1 MIFDFSQIKNLKLTN
16 TTMPIQIYRSILLT
30 IILSLLTI
38 SPVLSIK
45 LTDSID
51 VKLHA
56 AMWADD
62 RRSAF
67 SFTFDDGFISQY
79 ENARPI
85 LNAFGFPASFY
96 LMPPFLTDSL
106 PGIWRYGTWS
116 MFLEMAM
123 EGHEIGSHTM
133 THPALT
139 TLSPGDTSTPGTIM
153 YELYQSRQAIEARV
167 NDSIPGYKC
176 ITLAYPFSD
185 RNELVD
191 SLTSLFYEAGRSEGL
206 MPVNHIPDF
215 WFNLSSYLVRFD
227 EPRDSLI
234 HDLEEL
240 YTFLN
245 WTSQSIL
252 NNQWAMIM
260 LHEMVPQDE
269 LGHLISL
276 GSFEPVSN
284 EWFTLLCE
292 WLKEKAD
299 EHDVWVETV
308 ANVTR
313 YIKQRENFNYDVLA
327 SNKQYIELQLT
338 DELDDEIFNYPLSVY
353 VTVPDKWETV
363 LLTQN
368 NRFDTL
374 EVIRTDSGK
383 VVLAGIVPDYGIAR
397 LENFIT
403 TGIFAEVEIPSAF
416 RLHQNYPNPFNP
428 VTNIRFELPK
438 ECLVE
443 LSVYNVLGQRVATII
458 ENEFLPAGNYK
469 RVFDGANLSSGVYLI
484 KLTADNQM
492 LVQKAVLMK

>member
-1 MIFDFSQIKNLKLTN
+1 MHLYYYRLKFH
-16 TTMPIQIYRSILLT
+16 ILLFILTFLNAGYAFSPTDT
-30 IILSLLTI
+30 ID
-38 SPVLSIK
+38 IK
-45 LTDSID
+45 VS
-51 VKLHA
+51 V
-56 AMWADD
+56 AMWAED

-79 ENARPI
+79 EHARPI
-85 LNAFGFPASFY
+85 LNEFGFPATFY
-96 LMPPFLTDSL
+96 VMPPFLTDSL
-106 PGIWRYGTWS
+106 PGIWRYGTWP

-139 TLSPGDTSTPGTIM
+139 TLSPGDTSTPGTIL
-153 YELYQSRQAIEARV
+153 YELYQSRKAIEARV
-167 NDSIPGYKC
+167 NASIPGYKC

-191 SLTSLFYEAGRSEGL
+191 SLTSLLYEAGRSEGL
-206 MPVNHIPDF
+206 MPVNHAPDF
-215 WFNLSSYLVRFD
+215 WFNLSSYVVRFD

-240 YTFLN
+240 YAFLN
-245 WTSQSIL
+245 WTSHSIL

-299 EHDVWVETV
+299 EYDVWIETA
-308 ANVTR
+308 ANITR
-313 YIKQRENFNYDVLA
+313 YIKQREDFNYDIIA
-327 SNKQYIELQLT
+327 SNLSYIELSLT
-338 DELDDEIFNYPLSVY
+338 DQLDDEIFNYPISVY

-363 LLTQN
+363 LFTQN
-368 NRFDTL
+368 NRTDTL
-374 EVIRTDSGK
+374 SVIRTDSGK
-383 VVLAGIVPDYGIAR
+383 VVLAGIIPDNGIAR

-403 TGIFAEVEIPSAF
+403 TGIFADAEIPSSF
-416 RLHQNYPNPFNP
+416 KLHQNYPNPFNP
-428 VTNIRFELPK
+428 ITNIRFELPK
-438 ECLVE
+438 ESLVE
-443 LSVYNVLGQRVATII
+443 LSVYNVLGQRVASLI
-458 ENEFLPAGNYK
+458 ENEILPAGNYK
-469 RVFDGANLSSGVYLI
+469 RVFDGTNLSSGVYLI

-492 LVQKAVLMK
+492 LVQKAVMMK